1 MIRSL
6 IIASFLIFSAA
17 LGASLPRNDIE
28 SRIIGGNEASLGQF
42 PHMVSIRLVE
52 RNQHFCG
59 GAVLNDRW
67 ILSAAHCKLSVFKI
81 YHWIN
86 SLNSKGTNWTH
97 HSNYVVVV
105 GALKRLSGGVPHVI
119 ERVVE
124 HDFSWT
130 SLENEWVSRFYIAF
144 LINWFTIAQCVYGGH
159 NGISKINIMTSQ
171 ILLEIIKINT

>member
-1 MIRSL
+1 MIHSL

-67 ILSAAHCKLSVFKI
+67 ILSAAHCNLSV
-81 YHWIN
+81 
-86 SLNSKGTNWTH
+86 
-97 HSNYVVVV
+97 
-105 GALKRLSGGVPHVI
+105 
-119 ERVVE
+119 
-124 HDFSWT
+124 
-130 SLENEWVSRFYIAF
+130 
-144 LINWFTIAQCVYGGH
+144 
-159 NGISKINIMTSQ
+159 SKIFH
-171 ILLEIIKINT
+171 